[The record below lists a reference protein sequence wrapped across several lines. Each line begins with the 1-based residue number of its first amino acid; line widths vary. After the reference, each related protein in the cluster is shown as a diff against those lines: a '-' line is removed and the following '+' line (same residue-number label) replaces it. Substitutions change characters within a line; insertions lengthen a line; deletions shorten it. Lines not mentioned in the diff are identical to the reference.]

1 MTKDQEASCHKIIHS
16 CAAGAAAGNLI
27 PVPGTGVAAD
37 MVAMTAMTMSLA
49 GVFGGNLTEEAAKG
63 LAIAAIKHTMLKQPI
78 KTLAKELSKLIPLA
92 GQIVAPSI
100 SVVMLEAAGWS
111 IAKDLDRRFSTSPA
125 TS

>member
-1 MTKDQEASCHKIIHS
+1 MTADQESSCHKIIHS

-27 PVPGTGVAAD
+27 PVPGTGIAAD

-49 GVFGGNLTEEAAKG
+49 AVFGGNLTEEAAKG
-63 LAIAAIKHTMLKQPI
+63 LAIAAIKNTMLKQPI
-78 KTLAKELSKLIPLA
+78 KTLTKELSKLIPFI

-111 IAKDLDRRFSTSPA
+111 IAKDLDRKFSTSSA
-125 TS
+125 SV